1 MIIKFVVSLLL
12 ACDPAF
18 AQLFTPIHP
27 QFGQYEVCVASAAI
41 SNASADLRREG
52 FHLSGM
58 EDLEPLD
65 AFGTSGTYD
74 RSALVRLYGG
84 RRATVVRGWRQ
95 NGDGFESLT
104 LISPHPDAPMQRL
117 VDDTLIVRFTCP
129 LRF

>member
-1 MIIKFVVSLLL
+1 MIIKFFVSLLL

-18 AQLFTPIHP
+18 AQLFTPLHP

-41 SNASADLRREG
+41 GDASEDLRREG

-65 AFGTSGTYD
+65 AFGSSGTYD

-84 RRATVVRGWRQ
+84 RRAKVVRGWRKK
-95 NGDGFESLT
+95 GDAFESLT
-104 LISPHPDAPMQRL
+104 LISPHPDAQMQRL
-117 VDDTLIVRFTCP
+117 AEDTMIIRFTCP